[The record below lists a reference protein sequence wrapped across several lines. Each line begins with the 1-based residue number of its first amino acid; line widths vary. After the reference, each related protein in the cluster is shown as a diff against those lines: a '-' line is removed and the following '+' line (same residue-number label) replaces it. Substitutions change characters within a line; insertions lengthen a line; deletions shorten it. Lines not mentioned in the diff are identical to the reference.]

1 MNSCSP
7 VPRLNCQVIHIFM
20 PFIICHDGFC
30 YVSVA
35 VKTQIDCKSISRY
48 IDIHK
53 VSYTHVCIH
62 LATKKE
68 LQVTR
73 MRLNEASEKLME
85 KNRQYQKL
93 QVKLY

>member
-1 MNSCSP
+1 MSNCSR
-7 VPRLNCQVIHIFM
+7 VPKPKCQVAQNFNALYLQ
-20 PFIICHDGFC
+20 CDSVY
-30 YVSVA
+30 YVPVA
-35 VKTQIDCKSISRY
+35 VKTQIDCKYLSKY
-48 IDIHK
+48 TDVHE
-53 VSYTHVCIH
+53 VSCTDVC

-93 QVKLY
+93 QVKFS